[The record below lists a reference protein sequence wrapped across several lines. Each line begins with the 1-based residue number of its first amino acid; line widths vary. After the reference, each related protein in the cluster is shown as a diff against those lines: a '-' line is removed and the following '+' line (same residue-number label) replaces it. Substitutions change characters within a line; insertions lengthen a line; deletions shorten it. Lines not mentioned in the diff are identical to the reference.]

1 MIDQKKILNLTCFSL
16 FRDEVEKKLFS
27 ILRRN
32 DFVLRANRLSVR
44 AKRLR
49 ANRTSGETT
58 CFLMHQCALQTQI
71 LIVICCIHLHIHHTS
86 GIPFL
91 ILSFLDFVAFVVR
104 TLIFRLN
111 QRKCAIFSTNVDILP
126 LLFKQAIIAPNKLI
140 GSQHYKR
147 L

>member
-1 MIDQKKILNLTCFSL
+1 MICDLIGSLGSRQFLNVVNERTCFTST
-16 FRDEVEKKLFS
+16 FVEK
-27 ILRRN
+27 IAHYN
-32 DFVLRANRLSVR
+32 P
-44 AKRLR
+44 
-49 ANRTSGETT
+49 
-58 CFLMHQCALQTQI
+58 QI

-86 GIPFL
+86 RILFL

-104 TLIFRLN
+104 TLIFPLN

-147 L
+147 LRRRIIIEFHSPSHFTLTITQ